1 MITIKAETQQKKL
14 VEVGTDKIVQRLSA
28 YGVLIRD
35 DKVLVVKTHSDN
47 WEIPGGTPERGE
59 TLEQG
64 LKRELKEE
72 VGVDAII
79 GRMFY
84 MRESFYHSPSGKTY
98 HSLQFYFLITVGS
111 SPIAAETKE
120 CAFMPI
126 KDLTAQNANM
136 SAYLALQHLSGEILQ
151 YDLWDLQAG
160 QAQ

>member
-1 MITIKAETQQKKL
+1 MTTIKAETQQKKL
-14 VEVGTDKIVQRLSA
+14 VEVDTDKIVQRLSA
-28 YGVLIRD
+28 YGVLLRD

-47 WEIPGGTPERGE
+47 WEIPGGTPEQGE

-64 LKRELKEE
+64 LTRELKEE

-84 MRESFYHSPSGKTY
+84 MRESFYHSPSGKVY
-98 HSLQFYFLITVGS
+98 HSLQFYFLITADN
-111 SPIAAETKE
+111 SPIAAEAKE
-120 CAFMPI
+120 HAFIPI
-126 KDLTAQNANM
+126 KGLTAQNANK
-136 SAYLALQHLSGEILQ
+136 SAYLALQHLSGGALQ